1 MERHRFNS
9 IVLVAFCL
17 FLVSGAIL
25 SHAEPL
31 SNEFVFS
38 NAVETAVSE
47 VIDSLRLSPGRLR
60 IVRES
65 GIDGLAADA
74 LAAAMVKS
82 GWIIAADSDSSF
94 SADLFE
100 SKIRLSA
107 FRFAYEK
114 AGSRG
119 LLKKPDIRRH
129 LRGQIYMSL
138 LGPVDFVGYRAFE
151 HSDTIRYE
159 EANYVAS
166 RRYKELNPELFVSG
180 AGRYLEPA
188 VVISAVGALVFLFF
202 NSR

>member
-9 IVLVAFCL
+9 LAIVAFSL
-17 FLVSGAIL
+17 LLVSGSIPTA
-25 SHAEPL
+25 AEPL

-47 VIDSLRLSPGRLR
+47 IIDSLKLTPGRLR

-65 GIDGLAADA
+65 GIDGLAAEA
-74 LAAAMVKS
+74 LAAAMVKA
-82 GWIIAADSDSSF
+82 GWIIAADFDSSF

-119 LLKKPDIRRH
+119 LLKKPDVRRH
-129 LRGQIYMSL
+129 LRGQIYLSL
-138 LGPVDFVGYRAFE
+138 LGPVDFVGYRTIE

-166 RRYKELNPELFVSG
+166 RKYKELNPELFVSG

-188 VVISAVGALVFLFF
+188 AVISAIGALVFLFF